1 MPIWAW
7 KKNAR
12 APHPRS
18 AFMVAPNVALLLLE
32 AAHGDERVVTFENIY
47 IWHTVCS
54 YATIDQRAFSEPDR
68 DHDRIDGSKRG
79 RNAERHV
86 CSDSAWAA
94 KKIYCDPRLTN
105 RARTNGDWPEGGLG
119 TYPERRPCYD
129 KSTNEPHHEA
139 ALGT

>member
-68 DHDRIDGSKRG
+68 DHDRIGGSKRG

-94 KKIYCDPRLTN
+94 KRSTVTLGSRT
-105 RARTNGDWPEGGLG
+105 ARVPMAIGRKEDW
-119 TYPERRPCYD
+119 ERIRSED
-129 KSTNEPHHEA
+129 RVTTSLRMSHIMKPH
-139 ALGT
+139 